1 MALDLTSFAFSLKQY
16 YTDARVREMVYK
28 NNPLHALL
36 PKMENFLGENMP
48 TPLIYGNPQS
58 RSATFGTAQSLS
70 SSSNTKGVKFV
81 ITRVKD
87 YAIATVDNE
96 TMEAS
101 EGNAGA
107 FLEAA
112 TTEFDGAINSLTR
125 SLAIAEYGDGSGTIG
140 RANAEPAEAAGSFV
154 IQLQSAES
162 VTNFEVGMSLVIYSA
177 ASGGTQRTSDGTQNK
192 FIISAVNRDTGALTL
207 AGSYTASGSIAASD
221 YIFNEGDRGLKLAGL
236 AAWLP
241 TSAPSSA
248 PFFGVDRSVDT
259 TRLGGVRFDGSALPI
274 EEALI
279 QAVRRA
285 EREGAALTHIFMN
298 HLRWSQLETALGSK
312 VIYTTESAQDMPSV
326 GFRGIQIQGT
336 KGPIKVIADQNCPD
350 AVAYALQIDTW
361 QLCSLG
367 RAVRVIDSDG
377 LPVLRQTSADGVEGR
392 YVYYAQLRCFAP
404 GYNAVITLP
413 S

>member
-1 MALDLTSFAFSLKQY
+1 MALDLTSFAFALKEY

-36 PKMENFLGENMP
+36 PKMETFTGENMP
-48 TPLIYGNPQS
+48 TPLQYGNPQS
-58 RSATFGTAQSLS
+58 RSATFANAQSQSSAS
-70 SSSNTKGVKFV
+70 SSKGVKFV

-107 FLEAA
+107 FLSAA
-112 TTEFDGAINSLTR
+112 TTEFDGAIHSLTR
-125 SLAIAEYGDGSGTIG
+125 SLAVAEYGSGAGEIG
-140 RANAEPAEAAGSFV
+140 RIVAEPAEAATTVVTLTSPEA
-154 IQLQSAES
+154 I
-162 VTNFEVGMSLVIYSA
+162 TNFEVGMTLVAYAALTGGSA
-177 ASGGTQRTSDGTQNK
+177 KTTNGTVAAWV
-192 FIISAVNRDTGALTL
+192 ISAVNRDTGVITLNAAYDSSGTL
-207 AGSYTASGSIAASD
+207 AAND
-221 YIFNEGDRGLKLAGL
+221 YLFQQGDRGSKLSGL

-241 TSAPSSA
+241 TTAPTSTA
-248 PFFGVDRSVDT
+248 FFGVDRSVDT

-274 EEALI
+274 EEALTQGI
-279 QAVRRA
+279 RRL
-285 EREGAALTHIFMN
+285 EREGGAATHIFTN
-298 HLRWSQLETALGSK
+298 HLRWAQLETALGSK
-312 VIYTTESAQDMPSV
+312 VVYCTDSAQDAPTV
-326 GFRGIQIQGT
+326 GFRGIMIQGT

-350 AVAYALQIDTW
+350 GLAYALQMDTW

-377 LPVLRQTSADGVEGR
+377 LPVLRQSSADGVEGR